1 MLQRGIPKRT
11 AQQLMVYGFFED
23 VLEKFEQEEI
33 RDNVRKL
40 VQSKF
45 HL

>member
-1 MLQRGIPKRT
+1 MHTGEKIGGSSMSR
-11 AQQLMVYGFFED
+11 FEE
-23 VLEKFEQEEI
+23 VLDKFEQEEI

-40 VQSKF
+40 VQDKF